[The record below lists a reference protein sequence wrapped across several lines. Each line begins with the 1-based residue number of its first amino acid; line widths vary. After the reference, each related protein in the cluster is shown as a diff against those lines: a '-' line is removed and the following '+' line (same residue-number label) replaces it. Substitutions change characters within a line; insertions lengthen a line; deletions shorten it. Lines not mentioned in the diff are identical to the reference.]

1 MSRRV
6 LILIMLLTSTF
17 ASGGTAQAESWAG
30 TMKTVAFKT
39 VEGRPLELDLYY
51 PATKIQEPAPA
62 HIFIHGG
69 GWTANSKEIVLNTP
83 EGYVVDYLAVFE
95 RLAAQGYVGVSIDY
109 RLADES
115 VKMMQLVED
124 VNDAIRFLHR
134 EGPDHGIDPGRMAVW
149 GSSAGGHLALMMGLP
164 PDDAFPGD
172 SDLSAYP
179 SKVRCVVSWYGIGD
193 FTLASARGP
202 DGAAN
207 FERIF
212 GESYDTAPDL
222 YRRMSP
228 VSHLAP
234 GAVPILLMT
243 GDRDT
248 TVLFDQSQTL
258 HRRAQTLGLD
268 STYLLVKNSGH
279 GWRPI
284 GGPIVPSQEELHKL
298 TADFIKEHTQ

>member
-1 MSRRV
+1 MSRHAG
-6 LILIMLLTSTF
+6 IAMILLTSIF
-17 ASGGTAQAESWAG
+17 AFSGTVRSESWRGAV
-30 TMKTVAFKT
+30 KTVAFKT
-39 VEGRPLELDLYY
+39 VEGQPLELDIYY
-51 PATKIQEPAPA
+51 PETEIKEPAPA

-95 RLAAQGYVGVSIDY
+95 RLAGQGYVGVSVDY
-109 RLADES
+109 RLAGGA
-115 VKMMQLVED
+115 VKMQQLVED

-134 EGPDHGIDPGRMAVW
+134 EGNEHGIDASRMAVW
-149 GSSAGGHLALMMGLP
+149 GSSAGGHLALMVGLP

-172 SDLSAYP
+172 PRLAAYP
-179 SKVRCVVSWYGIGD
+179 AKVRCVVSWYGIGD
-193 FTLASARGP
+193 FTLSSARGP
-202 DGAAN
+202 EGSAN
-207 FERIF
+207 FAHIF
-212 GESYDTAPDL
+212 GKTYDEAPDL

-243 GDRDT
+243 GDQDT
-248 TVLFDQSQTL
+248 TVLFEQSETL
-258 HRRAQTLGLD
+258 HHRARTLELD

-284 GGPIVPSQEELHKL
+284 GGPIVPSQEELHRL
-298 TADFIKEHTQ
+298 TADFISKHTR